1 MENKFYIIQFQN
13 NWLVKAEGKQTPL
26 ASYPRKDEAVKRG
39 IAEARMQEAELIIEH
54 EDGRTEILRFNDQ
67 PAV

>member
-1 MENKFYIIQFQN
+1 MENKFYVIHSQN
-13 NWLVKAEGKQTPL
+13 SWHVKAEGKQTPL
-26 ASYPRKDEAVKRG
+26 ASYPKKEEAVKRG

-54 EDGRTEILRFNDQ
+54 EDGRTEIQRYNNQ